1 VNIQQLR
8 TLVEVSERRSFSE
21 AARILG
27 VSQPAVTMQ
36 IQALETD
43 VGATLLDRR
52 YRKVELTEA
61 GHALIPYARKVIRDL
76 DDARAAIAS
85 LSQTVTGR
93 LAVAASTTPGQY
105 VLPRALGP
113 FLKEY
118 PEVGV
123 SLRVYDTTEVVDRVA
138 SGEVQVGMTGA
149 EVAGAR
155 VLYEELGSDRLE
167 FLCSPDNPI
176 AASTVGIPLADL
188 VDEPFIVRES
198 GSGTRMVVEEAMRR
212 AGVDPVELRVVL
224 ELGTNEAV
232 LSAIEGG
239 IGIGVT
245 STYVAEKA
253 LALGTVVRVPALG
266 FPLTRPLFLVLPRTT
281 PTRAAQALANHLR
294 GSL

>member
-1 VNIQQLR
+1 MNVQQLR
-8 TLVEVSERRSFSE
+8 TFIEVTEHRSFSD
-21 AARILG
+21 AARVLG
-27 VSQPAVTMQ
+27 ISQPAVTMQ

-61 GHALIPYARKVIRDL
+61 GHALIPYARKVLHDIDE
-76 DDARAAIAS
+76 ARAAIDG

-113 FLKEY
+113 FLKQY

-123 SLRVYDTTEVVDRVA
+123 SLRIYDTAEVVEHVE
-138 SGEVQVGMTGA
+138 SGEAHLGMTGA

-155 VLYEELGSDRLE
+155 VLYEQLGSDRLE

-176 AASTVGIPLADL
+176 AARAVGIPLADL

-212 AGVDPVELRVVL
+212 AGVDPGELRIVL

-239 IGIGVT
+239 MGIGVT
-245 STYVAEKA
+245 SAYVAEKA
-253 LALGTVVRVPALG
+253 LSLGTVARVPVLG

>member
-1 VNIQQLR
+1 MNIQQLR
-8 TLVEVSERRSFSE
+8 AFIEVSEHRSFSE

-27 VSQPAVTMQ
+27 ISQPAVTMQ

-61 GHALIPYARKVIRDL
+61 GHALIPYARKVLQDL
-76 DDARAAIAS
+76 EDARTAIEG

-93 LAVAASTTPGQY
+93 LAVTASTTPGQY

-113 FLKEY
+113 FLKQY

-123 SLRVYDTTEVVDRVA
+123 SLRVYDTTEVIEHVA
-138 SGEVQVGMTGA
+138 SGEAHVGMTGA

-155 VLYEELGSDRLE
+155 VLYEQLGSDRLE
-167 FLCSPDNPI
+167 FLCSPDNPL
-176 AASTVGIPLADL
+176 AAGTVGIPLADL

-212 AGVDPVELRVVL
+212 AGVDPAELRIVL

-239 IGIGVT
+239 MGIGVT
-245 STYVAEKA
+245 SAYVAEKA
-253 LALGTVVRVPALG
+253 LALGTVARVPALG

-294 GSL
+294 GTL

>member
-1 VNIQQLR
+1 MNIQQLR

-27 VSQPAVTMQ
+27 ISQPAVTMQ

-61 GHALIPYARKVIRDL
+61 GHALIPYARKVIRDV

-123 SLRVYDTTEVVDRVA
+123 SLRVYDTTEVVERVA

-176 AASTVGIPLADL
+176 AGNAVGIPLADL

-212 AGVDPVELRVVL
+212 AGVDPAELRVVL

-239 IGIGVT
+239 MGIGVT
-245 STYVAEKA
+245 SAYVAEKA
-253 LALGTVVRVPALG
+253 LALATVARVPALG